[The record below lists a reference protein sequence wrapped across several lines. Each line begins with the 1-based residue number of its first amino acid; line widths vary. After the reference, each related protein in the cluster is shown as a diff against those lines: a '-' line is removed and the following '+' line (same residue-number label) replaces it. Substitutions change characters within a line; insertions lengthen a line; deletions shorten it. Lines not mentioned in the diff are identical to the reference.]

1 MSIISGYLRKYK
13 RDIFLPGNTNKRW
26 FEINFDKQTFSIKKT
41 QENPDY
47 KEIIKFN
54 EIKEYYPTLGTN
66 FQNVCDYKYG
76 FLVKTIKRRYFL
88 YAKTEE
94 EKNKWDE
101 AFSTIVGKKNENEKK
116 INVRNSCFNNN
127 DCEEYTIFKV
137 CHTQTE
143 SHFSSRKTSGDSNK
157 DNKINY
163 KFKKNDQE
171 LNLIQRKNSVVT
183 YSNPNNKIDLDKNK
197 KKRFSFFY

>member
-1 MSIISGYLRKYK
+1 LLRKTV
-13 RDIFLPGNTNKRW
+13 L
-26 FEINFDKQTFSIKKT
+26 
-41 QENPDY
+41 
-47 KEIIKFN
+47 
-54 EIKEYYPTLGTN
+54 
-66 FQNVCDYKYG
+66 
-76 FLVKTIKRRYFL
+76 YFL